1 MLNTCQALS
10 HDAQS
15 HNYGGI
21 QLQVQFPQNKTLPYL
36 VVKDQYFSEEM
47 HNHLLPHI
55 PLQDKDVS
63 KHNNNRQND
72 KKKIFHK
79 SSRVTFYN
87 D

>member
-1 MLNTCQALS
+1 MLNTCQVLS

-63 KHNNNRQND
+63 KHTIIID
-72 KKKIFHK
+72 KMIKKNFHK

-87 D
+87 N